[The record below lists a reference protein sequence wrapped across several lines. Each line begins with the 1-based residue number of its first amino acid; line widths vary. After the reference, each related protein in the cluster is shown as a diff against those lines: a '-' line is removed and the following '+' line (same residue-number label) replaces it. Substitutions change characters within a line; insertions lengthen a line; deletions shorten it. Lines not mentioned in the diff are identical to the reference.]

1 MRPSISSAF
10 SPRPS
15 PKDAVPYSSAAQCQD
30 LERLRGIWEHI
41 QARHDR
47 NAIDAYLSD
56 VYGLVAVWAAEGR
69 EVERARRALRLLR
82 FEVSDREGPFAAVIR
97 CTGDPSKADERTRSE
112 RHRVQAGFRATGAV
126 HPPQGRHQRLRRSVL
141 SASGARCPTLAR
153 QGVRHAQRAPT
164 QYETSD

>member
-15 PKDAVPYSSAAQCQD
+15 PKDAVPYSSEAQCQD

-69 EVERARRALRLLR
+69 EVSKLAGLCACYDLRCLIGRGCSPPSSGAPATRARPTSEPGANATAYKPDSEPLERFIRRKGGINACAARFSRRL
-82 FEVSDREGPFAAVIR
+82 
-97 CTGDPSKADERTRSE
+97 
-112 RHRVQAGFRATGAV
+112 
-126 HPPQGRHQRLRRSVL
+126 GR
-141 SASGARCPTLAR
+141 GARPW
-153 QGVRHAQRAPT
+153 HAK
-164 QYETSD
+164 E

>member
-56 VYGLVAVWAAEGR
+56 VYGLVAVWA
-69 EVERARRALRLLR
+69 LRLLR
-82 FEVSDREGPFAAVIR
+82 FEVSDREGLFAAVIR

>member
-69 EVERARRALRLLR
+69 DVERARRALRLLR
-82 FEVSDREGPFAAVIR
+82 FEVSDREGLFAAVIR

-141 SASGARCPTLAR
+141 SASGARCPTLAG
-153 QGVRHAQRAPT
+153 QGV
-164 QYETSD
+164 